1 MRLAEGEGLS
11 SVILLSDLY
20 RLLRATGTGVAS
32 GGWPGAAVVVVRINT
47 DQELLVDLV
56 QKPGQTFSVRPDSI
70 PKVLPP
76 EDVGPSCALDE
87 LPRDLVTR
95 ASSLGL
101 EWQDETEEPA
111 LIPFGT
117 AEGRVQPLPLSLAPP
132 SPRFTS

>member
-1 MRLAEGEGLS
+1 M
-11 SVILLSDLY
+11 
-20 RLLRATGTGVAS
+20 
-32 GGWPGAAVVVVRINT
+32 VVVRINT

-56 QKPGQTFSVRPDSI
+56 QKPGTTFSVRPDSI

-87 LPRDLVTR
+87 LPRDLARR

-111 LIPFGT
+111 LIPFGN
-117 AEGRVQPLPLSLAPP
+117 AEGRVLPLPVALAP
-132 SPRFTS
+132 SPLACSSFCAHLCVGVLNLPRMVEVAI